1 MNAKRVNKSILAPL
15 IAVLALFTTNV
26 MAQDLKKP
34 TLEDLIPGGE
44 TYCFAENLNAV
55 QWWGDACIK
64 PGIDSLIAI
73 NPKTGKET
81 LLTTREKVNQ
91 VLAEQIPPPMRQ
103 QKTATATTHCRTSTM
118 SHSRGQTNHTCSS
131 SRQRNIS
138 STTLRKKNSYAPCRS
153 STQRRSME

>member
-55 QWWGDACIK
+55 QVVGRRRASN
-64 PGIDSLIAI
+64 PVLI
-73 NPKTGKET
+73 P
-81 LLTTREKVNQ
+81 
-91 VLAEQIPPPMRQ
+91 
-103 QKTATATTHCRTSTM
+103 
-118 SHSRGQTNHTCSS
+118 
-131 SRQRNIS
+131 
-138 STTLRKKNSYAPCRS
+138 
-153 STQRRSME
+153 

>member
-91 VLAEQIPPPMRQ
+91 VLAEQIPP
-103 QKTATATTHCRTSTM
+103 TDATTEN
-118 SHSRGQTNHTCSS
+118 GYGN
-131 SRQRNIS
+131 N
-138 STTLRKKNSYAPCRS
+138 TLPHFYNVSFPWTDKPHMLIKQAKKYIIYDFEKEEFDAPCRS